1 MTFVICYLL
10 ILLKQ
15 FWLFG
20 KTLISLLVENTEEK
34 LKVYR
39 DNHQIWKAMF
49 LDPRVMK
56 AGFQNEP
63 DKLKKNT

>member
-1 MTFVICYLL
+1 MRPQALQRAFLA
-10 ILLKQ
+10 
-15 FWLFG
+15 
-20 KTLISLLVENTEEK
+20 LVENTEEK
-34 LKVYR
+34 LKLYR

-63 DKLKKNT
+63 DKLKKHMI